1 MKKFNDDGNGKLA
14 RLRKVFD
21 RGLWGLAAGFFAILM
36 IIAFVGGSFANK
48 YSANINTIFNV
59 ETQKKVTV
67 EEEGQDSEYYKSDY
81 YLADGSYD
89 NQAMRNNSLKV
100 AEQAASEGTVLL
112 WNNGAL
118 PLAKDSKVSLF
129 GAATQKYI
137 IAGGGSGYVGI
148 NTTATLKSELESRD
162 IEVNSKLWNAYKLLI
177 GNYGYQVLDV
187 KDEVGDQN
195 YWEYR
200 IREIPWTT
208 LESTSAGTVTDG
220 ISAYGDAAVMVITR
234 YTSEDGD
241 TDFTDPECL
250 DDNYLDLSEEE
261 YNVLNKLSELKKAG
275 DIGSIVLLINTA
287 NPIQMK
293 HISEMDIDACAWVG
307 MGGSASYAQVANLL
321 SGAVTPSGHLVDTFA
336 YDNDSAPAVENFGD
350 YTFTQ
355 TGNVPADDAM
365 THNTKYLVYQEGVY
379 VGYRYYETRYEDYVA
394 GNGNAGSGKGV
405 CAGEGS
411 WNYSD
416 EVAFTFGYG
425 LSYTDFEYSDFSVTP
440 EDGNFK
446 VSLKITNSG
455 DTYSGKE
462 VLQVYLQKPYTGY
475 DRENGIEKPA
485 VELAGFAKT
494 KDLAPGDSQT
504 LTVTVKGEDFKTYD
518 SYNKGT
524 YILEKGDYYLAVG
537 TDAHDALNNILAAKG
552 FSPENTSGRMDDSGN
567 ADFAFRVSVEED
579 DFETYS
585 VSSVTGAQIKNR
597 FDNADVNLY
606 EGTADQKITYLSRS
620 DWDGTY
626 PSAVEMKCVSERMVK
641 DMQYGAEVAVKDGDE
656 MPVYGTVT
664 AEEGELAL
672 SMLSGLDF
680 NDELWQDLLN
690 QLTWE
695 QQNMLLTYGYCR
707 IVGISE
713 IGSPECKAGD
723 GPAGIK
729 GELAAGLNSLMC
741 FPSQQLLASTFDVSL
756 VNEVGKA
763 FGLEMLHSGYTGIYG
778 PGAGIHRTAYSGR
791 NFEYYSEDGFL
802 SGKMFAAET
811 SGLQSKGVIVFAK
824 HLVLN
829 DQERNRYGGTVW
841 ANEQSIR
848 EIYLKAFEGGV
859 VEGGANGIM
868 TSHNR
873 VGCIWSGGHSGLLT
887 GVLREEWGFT
897 GITITD
903 AAVSTHEITP
913 AAMASAV
920 VAGQDFWMHG
930 GNNKAWDAYKDNAT
944 VCLAIREACHRM
956 LYNQLN
962 SNAMNG
968 VTANTR
974 FIDITPSWQI
984 ALTAAQAVSVALTVI
999 CLLMTIVGFVVS
1011 SGMFGKKYLAIQQ
1024 DKKVKAS
1031 ANMVNMQSNG
1041 QFGEGGGSGASGDP
1055 GSSDG
1060 GEDGGKERKSVAEKW
1075 RALSCRRKIIAVA
1088 ATVLAVALVAVAII
1102 LPVTLGSCGG
1112 KTEHVCE
1119 HVCPVCGKCTD
1130 PDCDDP
1136 ACADKCLG
1144 HGAVHI
1150 CEHTCPICGKCTDYG
1165 CDDPV
1170 CADKCGGGNPV
1181 YTFEAEDERVV
1192 LSEGTVTNSD
1202 GSQTVSMPS
1211 VSKEEGATETYI
1223 GNFSC
1228 NVGAAI
1234 TFYVTVEEDTT
1245 ASLIVSVSKTNR
1257 YASLTSIVSV
1267 FVNDEMIENR
1277 ADFIEYE
1284 DENDSWIDFVDVNL
1298 GCVELKAGQTNV
1310 IKLVQVS
1317 NERGNNVNAI
1327 RLRSAASASLAN
1339 PPSEYGDES
1348 WTSYDFN
1355 AADGQ
1360 GITYSSEI
1368 QVNEGGYFGM
1378 VSGNAGQYML
1388 WQIDADS
1395 AGQAVLYLG
1404 ASVRAE
1410 MYGFSDAFNLT
1421 VNGKNVP
1428 CDVEMPS
1435 GGDNWETFRYVAL
1448 GKVNLVQGTNIIKLT
1463 VISSNG
1469 ATGCNVQGL
1478 RVRSETAVLTA
1489 HAGQADMSDGR
1500 FWTAYDMPAAEEGAF
1515 SENVQVT
1522 QGKGGLPAAN
1532 GDYIGNMAANNGAS
1546 VTFKVNSSQA
1556 CVAGLYFDVCCRAGE
1571 FAFGDVY
1578 KLTVNG
1584 NDIGCT
1590 ADMSCDETVWD
1601 EFMSVFLGEVQLIA
1615 GENTITVTVI
1625 SDADLS
1631 GNIRG
1636 ITVSSEATVIAP
1648 SGQTE
1653 PVDPDPDDDLYIFAA
1668 VRNGQLQT
1676 GVSVSGGT
1684 SGSPN
1689 LNGNYLGNIA
1699 CNVGAS
1705 VTFTLNS
1712 TQACTAKLYFSVCH
1726 RLGDFVFD
1734 DVYKLT
1740 VNGTPVASSAAM
1752 PNDDTQWEVFE
1763 DVLLGEIELVEGT
1776 NTITISVANDLD
1788 ISGNIQGIIVATADA
1803 VISAVDVPDEPD
1815 QPVDPDPDEPDPD
1828 EPDQPVDPD
1837 PDEPDPDVPDVPE
1850 AERYEF
1856 NAATDGVLAG
1866 NVELC
1871 EGTKGLPSVNG
1882 NYLGNIACNV
1892 GASVTFTLNS
1902 TQACTAKLYF
1912 SVCHRLGDFVFD
1924 DVYKLTVN
1932 GTPVASSAAMP
1943 NDDTQWEVFEDVL
1956 LGEIELVEGTNTITI
1971 SIANDLDI
1979 SGNIQGIS
1987 VETADSVI
1995 SAAVLPEAKRYEFNA
2010 ATGGVLADNVELGAG
2025 TGGLPSVSGDYL
2037 GSIATNKGASVTFK
2051 VNSAEACTAE
2061 LYFSV
2066 CYRKGEFTFDEV
2078 YEITVNGEK
2087 AECSADMSYGDTQ
2100 WELFMEVDIGEVLL
2114 SEGENTITVTVITD
2128 RDISGNIRGI
2138 VLETAGTELS

>member
-1 MKKFNDDGNGKLA
+1 MKRFNYDGNGKLA
-14 RLRKVFD
+14 RLRKIFD
-21 RGLWGLAAGFFAILM
+21 KGLWGLAAGFFAILM

-67 EEEGQDSEYYKSDY
+67 DEEGQDSEYYKSDY
-81 YLADGSYD
+81 YLGDGSYD

-118 PLAKDSKVSLF
+118 PLSQGSKISLF

-148 NTTATLKSELESRD
+148 NTSSTLKSEIEGKG
-162 IEVNSKLWNAYKLLI
+162 IEVNSKLWNAYNLLI

-208 LESTSAGTVTDG
+208 LDSTSAGAVTDG
-220 ISAYGDAAVMVITR
+220 ISEYGDAAVMVITR

-241 TDFTDPECL
+241 TNFADTECL

-261 YNVLNKLSELKKAG
+261 YDVLNRLSELKKSG
-275 DIGSIVLLINTA
+275 EIDSIVLLINTA

-293 HISEMDIDACAWVG
+293 HIAEMDIDACAWVG

-355 TGNVPADDAM
+355 TGSVPADDAM
-365 THNTKYLVYQEGVY
+365 THNTKYLVYQEGIY
-379 VGYRYYETRYEDYVA
+379 VGYRYYETRYEDYVT
-394 GNGNAGSGKGV
+394 GNGNAGSAKGV
-405 CAGEGS
+405 CAGDGS

-440 EDGNFK
+440 KDGDFE

-462 VLQVYLQKPYTGY
+462 VLQVYLQKPYTDY
-475 DRENGIEKPA
+475 DKENGIEKSA
-485 VELAGFAKT
+485 VELAGFSKT
-494 KDLAPGDSQT
+494 ESLAPGDSQT

-524 YILEKGDYYLAVG
+524 YIVEKGDYYLAVG

-552 FSPENTSGRMDDSGN
+552 FSPESTSGRMDDNGN
-567 ADFAFRVSVEED
+567 ADFACRISVEED

-585 VSSVTGAQIKNR
+585 VSSVTGEPIKNR

-606 EGTADQKITYLSRS
+606 GGTADQKITYLSRS
-620 DWDGTY
+620 DWNGTY
-626 PSAVEMKCVSERMVK
+626 PSAVEMKCVNEQMVK
-641 DMQYGAEVAVKDGDE
+641 DMQYGADVAVKEGDE

-664 AEEGELAL
+664 AEEGALAL

-680 NDELWQDLLN
+680 NNEKWQDLLN

-729 GELAAGLNSLMC
+729 GEIAAGLNSLMC

-811 SGLQSKGVIVFAK
+811 AGLQSKGVIVFAK

-913 AAMASAV
+913 KAMAAAV

-930 GNNKAWDAYKDNAT
+930 GNNKAWDDYKDNAT
-944 VCLAIREACHRM
+944 VCLAIREACHRI

-999 CLLMTIVGFVVS
+999 CLLMTIVGFIVS

-1031 ANMVNMQSNG
+1031 ANTVNMQSNG

-1055 GSSDG
+1055 GS
-1060 GEDGGKERKSVAEKW
+1060 GEGGGKDNHGGQGRKGFAQRWK
-1075 RALSCRRKIIAVA
+1075 ALTVKRKIIAVT

-1102 LPVTLGSCGG
+1102 LPLTLDSCGG
-1112 KTEHVCE
+1112 EKHVCE
-1119 HVCPVCGKCTD
+1119 HVCPICGKCTD

-1144 HGAVHI
+1144 HEAVHI

-1170 CADKCGGGNPV
+1170 CADKCGGDNPV

-1234 TFYVTVEEDTT
+1234 TFYVAVEEDTT
-1245 ASLIVSVSKTNR
+1245 ASLVISVSKTNR
-1257 YASLTSIVSV
+1257 YASLTNIVSV

-1284 DENDSWIDFVDVNL
+1284 DENDSWVDFVDVNL

-1317 NERGNNVNAI
+1317 NERGNNINAL
-1327 RLRSAASASLAN
+1327 RLRSATQPTLAN
-1339 PPSEYGDES
+1339 PPSGYGDEN

-1355 AADGQ
+1355 ASDGE
-1360 GITYSSEI
+1360 GITYSSGI
-1368 QVNEGGYFGM
+1368 VVNDGGYFGM
-1378 VSGNAGQYML
+1378 VSGSIGQYML

-1404 ASVRAE
+1404 ASVRAD
-1410 MYGFSDAFNLT
+1410 MYNFSDSFNLT
-1421 VNGKNVP
+1421 VNGKNVQ
-1428 CDVEMPS
+1428 CGAAMPS

-1448 GKVNLVQGTNIIKLT
+1448 GKVNLVEGTNVIKLT
-1463 VISSNG
+1463 VISGNG
-1469 ATGCNVQGL
+1469 SIGCNIQGL
-1478 RVRSETAVLTA
+1478 RVRSETAELTA
-1489 HAGQADMSDGR
+1489 HSGQADTSDPR
-1500 FWTAYDMPAAEEGAF
+1500 FWTVYDIPAVSEGALA
-1515 SENVQVT
+1515 EYVQVAPGT
-1522 QGKGGLPAAN
+1522 GGTPAAN
-1532 GDYIGNMAANNGAS
+1532 GDYIGNISTNKGAS
-1546 VTFKVNSSQA
+1546 VTFRINSA
-1556 CVAGLYFDVCCRAGE
+1556 EECITGMYFNVCYRAGE
-1571 FAFGDVY
+1571 FDFRDVY

-1584 NDIGCT
+1584 KDVECT
-1590 ADMSCDETVWD
+1590 ADMSSGETLWE
-1601 EFMSVFLGEVQLIA
+1601 EFMSVFLGQVQLES
-1615 GENTITVTVI
+1615 GENVITITVI

-1636 ITVSSEATVIAP
+1636 ITVSSEASVITP
-1648 SGQTE
+1648 SEQSE
-1653 PVDPDPDDDLYIFAA
+1653 PVDPNPDDDLYIFTA

-1676 GVSVSGGT
+1676 GVSVSGGIKGAPT
-1684 SGSPN
+1684 LSS
-1689 LNGNYLGNIA
+1689 NYLGNMA

-1712 TQACTAKLYFSVCH
+1712 TQACTAELYFSVCH
-1726 RLGDFVFD
+1726 RAGDFVFS
-1734 DVYKLT
+1734 DVYTLL
-1740 VNGTPVASSAAM
+1740 VNGNPVVSNAAM
-1752 PNDDTQWEVFE
+1752 PN
-1763 DVLLGEIELVEGT
+1763 
-1776 NTITISVANDLD
+1776 NN
-1788 ISGNIQGIIVATADA
+1788 
-1803 VISAVDVPDEPD
+1803 
-1815 QPVDPDPDEPDPD
+1815 
-1828 EPDQPVDPD
+1828 
-1837 PDEPDPDVPDVPE
+1837 
-1850 AERYEF
+1850 
-1856 NAATDGVLAG
+1856 
-1866 NVELC
+1866 
-1871 EGTKGLPSVNG
+1871 
-1882 NYLGNIACNV
+1882 
-1892 GASVTFTLNS
+1892 
-1902 TQACTAKLYF
+1902 
-1912 SVCHRLGDFVFD
+1912 
-1924 DVYKLTVN
+1924 
-1932 GTPVASSAAMP
+1932 
-1943 NDDTQWEVFEDVL
+1943 TQWEVFEDVL

-1971 SIANDLDI
+1971 SIANDRDI

-1995 SAAVLPEAKRYEFNA
+1995 TAVDMPDEPELPEAVRYEFKA
-2010 ATGGVLADNVELGAG
+2010 ATDGVLADNVTLGAG
-2025 TGGLPSVSGDYL
+2025 TGGMPAANGNYIGNIS
-2037 GSIATNKGASVTFK
+2037 TNNGASVTFRINASK
-2051 VNSAEACTAE
+2051 ECAAK
-2061 LYFSV
+2061 LWFSV
-2066 CYRKGEFTFDEV
+2066 CYRKGDFTFDEV
-2078 YEITVNGEK
+2078 YEIIVNGK
-2087 AECSADMSYGDTQ
+2087 KVECNADMSYGDTQ
-2100 WELFMEVDIGEVLL
+2100 WEQFMNVDVGEVSLVD
-2114 SEGENTITVTVITD
+2114 GDNVITVTVITD
-2128 RDISGNIRGI
+2128 RDISGNIQGI
-2138 VLETAGTELS
+2138 ALETSGAELN